1 MLDAVARHLIDPP
14 LNAIGAR
21 LAARGVSAN
30 QVTLFG
36 FVLGVA
42 ALPALATGQFGTA
55 LGLIAANRIADGLDG
70 AVARQSETTD
80 LGGYLD
86 IVGDFIFY
94 STVPFGFALAMPETN
109 AVPAAFLIFSFV
121 GTGSSFLTYAIVA
134 AKRGLSTEL
143 RGAKSF
149 YYLGGL
155 TEGTETIAVFV
166 AMCLFPSAFWWLAW
180 IFGGL
185 CWITTAT
192 RIASAWI
199 AFKEPDDG
207 ALNDESP
214 RDDAGR

>member
-21 LAARGVSAN
+21 LAARGVTAN
-30 QVTLFG
+30 QVTIVG
-36 FVLGVA
+36 FVLGIA
-42 ALPALATGQFGTA
+42 ALPAIATGQFGVAAA
-55 LGLIAANRIADGLDG
+55 LVAANRIADGLDG
-70 AVARQSETTD
+70 AVARQTETSD

-94 STVPFGFALAMPETN
+94 SAVPFGFALAMPSTN

-155 TEGTETIAVFV
+155 TEGTETIAVFL
-166 AMCLFPSAFWWLAW
+166 AMCLFPQAFWWLAW
-180 IFGGL
+180 VFGAL

-192 RIASAWI
+192 RIAAAWI
-199 AFKEPDDG
+199 AFRQTEAG
-207 ALNDESP
+207 ADAVGP
-214 RDDAGR
+214 RDEAGP

>member
-14 LNAIGAR
+14 LNAVGAR

-30 QVTLFG
+30 QVTLVG

-42 ALPALATGQFGTA
+42 ALPALATGQFGVA
-55 LGLIAANRIADGLDG
+55 LGLVAANRIADGLDG
-70 AVARQSETTD
+70 AVARQRETTD

-94 STVPFGFALAMPETN
+94 SAVPFGFALAMPATN

-121 GTGSSFLTYAIVA
+121 GTGASFLTYAIVA
-134 AKRGLSTEL
+134 AKRGLSTDL

-166 AMCLFPSAFWWLAW
+166 AMCLFPQSFWWLAW
-180 IFGGL
+180 AFGGL
-185 CWITTAT
+185 CWITTVT
-192 RIASAWI
+192 RIAAAWI
-199 AFKEPDDG
+199 TFRQA
-207 ALNDESP
+207 
-214 RDDAGR
+214 DAGIDGDGPRNDAGL